1 MQRLSPWDLVP
12 IDEGSKPK
20 NVKDGVPVISSE
32 IVRMYVPRPEEW
44 PSGGDRNFECSRIS
58 AELSKVIQLATTEPF
73 VDLKLYGGYASIM
86 EYPIDISIIKNG

>member
-1 MQRLSPWDLVP
+1 
-12 IDEGSKPK
+12 
-20 NVKDGVPVISSE
+20 
-32 IVRMYVPRPEEW
+32 MYVPRPEEW